1 MKELS
6 DQQAKWFADVDGI
19 NRYALVALDP
29 EKPDEIIGVV
39 RFSREGC
46 TDKAEYSAL
55 VEDHWQGRGVGLS
68 MTRQLINEARDR
80 GVRYLYGLVM
90 PENQRMLKLLRSLDL
105 PRREHRVRGIKYVE
119 IDLAA

>member
-1 MKELS
+1 MMNERQAARKLTLPDGVVIPVRTISPDDAPALQRLHSRLSEQSIHSRFFSSMKELS
-6 DQQAKWFADVDGI
+6 YQQAKYFADVDGI

-68 MTRQLINEARDR
+68 MTR
-80 GVRYLYGLVM
+80 
-90 PENQRMLKLLRSLDL
+90 
-105 PRREHRVRGIKYVE
+105 
-119 IDLAA
+119 